1 MVCFTQGIL
10 RALPPRELDGVIAHE
25 LAHIKHRHMLVG
37 TVAATMAGAIAM
49 IASIA
54 RWGFIFGGGRDDGD
68 NPLGMLVMAI
78 VAPLAAVIIQM
89 AISRRNE
96 FQADRTGGEITGDPM
111 GLAGALKRLESGARR
126 IPMDVNPAGASLAI
140 VNPFAG
146 RRRGLTSL
154 FHHPSPHRGAC
165 RRPQSP
171 GDRETVG
178 DPVQPFPAL
187 WSAVRSRRRPRRLSP
202 AAPERGRRSGARRRT
217 GSRRRRA
224 GRRRRR
230 SRAHLGTRER
240 TSSSNAASR
249 FRRRNRR
256 RDV

>member
-126 IPMDVNPAGASLAI
+126 IPMEVNPAGRVARDRQP
-140 VNPFAG
+140 V
-146 RRRGLTSL
+146 RGAPPGAHLPV
-154 FHHPSPHRGAC
+154 HDAPADRGAC
-165 RRPQSP
+165 RRPES
-171 GDRETVG
+171 
-178 DPVQPFPAL
+178 
-187 WSAVRSRRRPRRLSP
+187 
-202 AAPERGRRSGARRRT
+202 
-217 GSRRRRA
+217 A
-224 GRRRRR
+224 GRRPKVVRLAIEQRGV
-230 SRAHLGTRER
+230 SRQHGIG
-240 TSSSNAASR
+240 
-249 FRRRNRR
+249 
-256 RDV
+256 